1 MTTKKTYT
9 VWGYKKEAVFFDIE
23 AESLDAATDKA
34 KQKAGDKGAF
44 GLDIIEVRESQV
56 Q

>member
-1 MTTKKTYT
+1 MTTKKTYS
-9 VWGYKKEAVFFDIE
+9 VWAYKKEAVIFTVE
-23 AESLDAATDKA
+23 AESLGAATDKA
-34 KQKAGDKGAF
+34 KQKEFENGAF